1 MAARRESYSL
11 AQHGA
16 EYSKQRQ
23 TWTEKAEQGVFLEMD
38 LLVSLS
44 SDGNIVIR
52 VVITRM

>member
-23 TWTEKAEQGVFLEMD
+23 TWTEKAEQGVFFGD
-38 LLVSLS
+38 GFVS
-44 SDGNIVIR
+44 
-52 VVITRM
+52 

>member
-23 TWTEKAEQGVFLEMD
+23 TWTEKAECFLEMD

-44 SDGNIVIR
+44 GDGNIVIR